1 MTYLFEKFDKIPR
14 LARDVI
20 ITEKLDG
27 TNAQI
32 VIIDTGAEDFLG
44 LPDEPPVA
52 QLGHATGSLCMY
64 AGSRKRYIYPGEDNF
79 GFAQWVCHN
88 AEELFTLGRGKHFGE
103 WWGQGIQRKYG
114 MNHKVFSLFN
124 RKRWYTE
131 ARGAWVQPEDVTT
144 TQALAPECCDVVPIL
159 GWGEFDLEIVD
170 VCLVQLELQ
179 GSVAAPGFMEPEG
192 IVIWHRAANQLF
204 KKTIEND
211 GVPKGK

>member
-1 MTYLFEKFDKIPR
+1 MTYLFEKFDKMPR

-20 ITEKLDG
+20 ITEKIDG

-32 VIIDTGAEDFLG
+32 VILDRFHEDFLG
-44 LPDEPPVA
+44 LPEVDDVA
-52 QLGHATGSLCMY
+52 NDGQFYIY
-64 AGSRKRYIYPGEDNF
+64 AGSRKQFITPDNDNF
-79 GFAQWVCHN
+79 GFAAWARDN
-88 AEELFTLGRGKHFGE
+88 AQDLFALGRGKHFGE

-131 ARGAWVQPEDVTT
+131 ERGMWTQPEGVET
-144 TQALAPECCDVVPIL
+144 TQELAPACCDVVPIL

-170 VCLVQLELQ
+170 ICLGHLAHS
-179 GSVAAPGFMEPEG
+179 GSVAAPGFMKPEG
-192 IVIWHRAANQLF
+192 IVLWHRAANQLF

-211 GVPKGK
+211 GVPKFRAGR